1 MDAAE
6 FADRL
11 GELSSTDIRDIAAA
25 LQLQLGTA
33 EGEVAWWKAT
43 IAIEIALKRQ
53 RHSRVAGRAAWVAA
67 HALLEAAEREGLLPA
82 EKDLVTLVAR
92 AASDVARG
100 LVAGGAASVSLAP
113 LTNVWRPV
121 FVPAVA

>member
-6 FADRL
+6 FGTRL
-11 GELSSTDIRDIAAA
+11 GGLSGTDIRDIAAA
-25 LQLQLGTA
+25 LHHQLGSA
-33 EGEVAWWKAT
+33 EGEVSWWKAT
-43 IAIEIALKRQ
+43 IAIEASLKRQ
-53 RHSRVAGRAAWVAA
+53 RHSRIAGRAAWVAA
-67 HALLEAAEREGLLPA
+67 HAVLDAAEREGLLPE

-100 LVAGGAASVSLAP
+100 LVAGGDASVQVAP
-113 LTNVWRPV
+113 LLGVWRPV